1 MSKKISKDNMSVLVK
16 RAFRGCLFEEGD
28 DFSDCIR
35 LPSVTCGRVGISS
48 KRLEQQKKIVT
59 AIMAKLPVELEK
71 EIPFMQLCTTKD
83 GDVWAEDIMV
93 CEQLVIMAVGLNLMS
108 FPSSTEISLSQPG
121 VAPYLFI
128 N

>member
-1 MSKKISKDNMSVLVK
+1 V
-16 RAFRGCLFEEGD
+16 E
-28 DFSDCIR
+28 
-35 LPSVTCGRVGISS
+35 
-48 KRLEQQKKIVT
+48 LEQQKKIVT

-93 CEQLVIMAVGLNLMS
+93 YEQLVIMAVGLNLMS